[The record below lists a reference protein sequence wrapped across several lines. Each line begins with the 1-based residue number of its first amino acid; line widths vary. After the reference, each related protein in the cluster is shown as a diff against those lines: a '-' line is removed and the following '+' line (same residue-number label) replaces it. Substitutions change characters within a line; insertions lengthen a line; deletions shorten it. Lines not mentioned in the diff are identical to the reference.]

1 MNTTNRN
8 MTDTFDIPFVRKHG
22 NRCFQYVNIAEKF
35 YRPKNAPAATA
46 HYAENSPMIL
56 GLMQCNLA
64 MQIIGMDAEV
74 TRRDMLHR
82 AGVSGVGVDA
92 TFVDFASFVATLNE
106 LRMVGENY
114 TKLSLPPMSEH
125 LHGLLTSDTDKYFQL
140 TKSMMKNGPIKNMTE
155 IVRPYGVVTT
165 DEKLLSFISEMEQF
179 RTCVLTE
186 GTCSDTDAFPLK
198 LPIQRIAGLSKLESP
213 SNYNQPAKLF
223 LVVGPS
229 DELMCGRLGDTLVDK
244 SEASA
249 GTHATRI
256 VDGGAEVSDQEYTAI
271 FVFGYAGET
280 AQSVLEDSVTRC
292 RLYSKVSR
300 DVTVYREA
308 AVIQIGLVPNVGP
321 HTLIKKMD
329 GTVGHVTTVQI
340 DCFKVKSAPS
350 WCYTTFQYVLED
362 GELFGGELRTL
373 TSYSQQQKRSSDD
386 DDRSTR
392 RRVAKQL
399 RRSSSVFAVEEIER
413 SPCVV
418 TETTGRG
425 ASLTAAVST
434 ASDLPTVATQIPPQ
448 EKENTLIN
456 VTAVQPP
463 ASRSRSKNVPT
474 KVRQIIE

>member
-1 MNTTNRN
+1 
-8 MTDTFDIPFVRKHG
+8 
-22 NRCFQYVNIAEKF
+22 
-35 YRPKNAPAATA
+35 
-46 HYAENSPMIL
+46 
-56 GLMQCNLA
+56 
-64 MQIIGMDAEV
+64 
-74 TRRDMLHR
+74 
-82 AGVSGVGVDA
+82 
-92 TFVDFASFVATLNE
+92 
-106 LRMVGENY
+106 
-114 TKLSLPPMSEH
+114 
-125 LHGLLTSDTDKYFQL
+125 
-140 TKSMMKNGPIKNMTE
+140 
-155 IVRPYGVVTT
+155 
-165 DEKLLSFISEMEQF
+165 
-179 RTCVLTE
+179 
-186 GTCSDTDAFPLK
+186 
-198 LPIQRIAGLSKLESP
+198 
-213 SNYNQPAKLF
+213 
-223 LVVGPS
+223 
-229 DELMCGRLGDTLVDK
+229 
-244 SEASA
+244 
-249 GTHATRI
+249 
-256 VDGGAEVSDQEYTAI
+256 
-271 FVFGYAGET
+271 
-280 AQSVLEDSVTRC
+280 
-292 RLYSKVSR
+292 
-300 DVTVYREA
+300 
-308 AVIQIGLVPNVGP
+308 VGP